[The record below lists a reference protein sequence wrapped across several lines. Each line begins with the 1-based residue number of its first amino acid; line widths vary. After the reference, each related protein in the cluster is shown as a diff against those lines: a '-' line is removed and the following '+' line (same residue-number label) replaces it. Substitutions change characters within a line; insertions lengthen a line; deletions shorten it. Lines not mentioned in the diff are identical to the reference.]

1 MCSTSEYCQR
11 KDIHIHLVLVHHFV
25 VHAVRIVD
33 LSVSYI
39 AFFLN
44 KYSKSLKLILFSLSL
59 SYSILI
65 ISMTSVRTKILA
77 ARNRL
82 IPYEMARKLSQK
94 LDIGDWWLIYM
105 LSRNLDPIV
114 YKDVMAQ
121 LLERLEMRNN
131 HQNDE
136 KS

>member
-1 MCSTSEYCQR
+1 
-11 KDIHIHLVLVHHFV
+11 
-25 VHAVRIVD
+25 
-33 LSVSYI
+33 
-39 AFFLN
+39 
-44 KYSKSLKLILFSLSL
+44 
-59 SYSILI
+59 
-65 ISMTSVRTKILA
+65 MTTVRTKILA

-82 IPYEMARKLSQK
+82 IPYEMARKISQK

-131 HQNDE
+131 HQSDE

>member
-1 MCSTSEYCQR
+1 
-11 KDIHIHLVLVHHFV
+11 
-25 VHAVRIVD
+25 
-33 LSVSYI
+33 
-39 AFFLN
+39 
-44 KYSKSLKLILFSLSL
+44 
-59 SYSILI
+59 
-65 ISMTSVRTKILA
+65 MTGVRTKILA

-82 IPYEMARKLSQK
+82 LPYEMARKISQK
-94 LDIGDWWLIYM
+94 LDIGDWWLVYM

>member
-1 MCSTSEYCQR
+1 
-11 KDIHIHLVLVHHFV
+11 
-25 VHAVRIVD
+25 
-33 LSVSYI
+33 
-39 AFFLN
+39 
-44 KYSKSLKLILFSLSL
+44 
-59 SYSILI
+59 
-65 ISMTSVRTKILA
+65 MTSVRTKILA

>member
-1 MCSTSEYCQR
+1 M
-11 KDIHIHLVLVHHFV
+11 I
-25 VHAVRIVD
+25 
-33 LSVSYI
+33 
-39 AFFLN
+39 
-44 KYSKSLKLILFSLSL
+44 
-59 SYSILI
+59 
-65 ISMTSVRTKILA
+65 SVRTKILA

-82 IPYEMARKLSQK
+82 IPHEMARKISQK

-121 LLERLEMRNN
+121 LLERIEMRNN
-131 HQNDE
+131 HQIDE